1 MYSLLA
7 NEILGLPLWAF
18 ILIVAAAVLLVVIII
33 VVAAV
38 VSKKKHRGEDEE
50 GTPVK
55 DDAKESKSAEPEE
68 KPAEEKESKPAEKP
82 AEKPAPKAE
91 SKPAA
96 KPAAK
101 AESKPAAKQESKT
114 EAKADDNKAKPANKV
129 YHIAKRKDD
138 GMWQIKAAGG
148 GKAIKLFK
156 TQKEAIAYCKTLA
169 ENQDASIMI
178 HKEDGSFR
186 KLTY

>member
-1 MYSLLA
+1 MYNLLA

-18 ILIVAAAVLLVVIII
+18 ILIVAAVVLLVAIIII
-33 VVAAV
+33 VAVV
-38 VSKKKHRGEDEE
+38 VSKKKHGKKVEDKEE
-50 GTPVK
+50 RTPVK
-55 DDAKESKSAEPEE
+55 DESAKESKSAEPE
-68 KPAEEKESKPAEKP
+68 EKP

-91 SKPAA
+91 SKPAE
-96 KPAAK
+96 KPA
-101 AESKPAAKQESKT
+101 EKPAAKQESKT
-114 EAKADDNKAKPANKV
+114 EVKADDNKTAKPANKV